1 MAEVAAETAAPDDIR
16 SALASAYVEHET
28 PEPAPA
34 AKPAKEAPE
43 LPLEAA
49 DDKSG
54 TTIERDDA
62 GKFVKKAEGD
72 TEKPEVKTEGEPAE
86 KPEGETENKLSPDFQ
101 KTLSAWKPA
110 DQTMFKALAPEAQ
123 QFVMRRYKEMTADYT
138 KKLQDVSRLKT
149 EYDPVDKIFEPHR
162 DVMRQKGFTPAS
174 LIESWSNVEKKLAS
188 GEHGALEVI
197 GGLINGYNIPREK
210 VAALVGVRQQAQ
222 PQVGQD
228 GKPVQAPPVQL
239 PPELL
244 QQINELRQSVT
255 GLTAAQRAQQEA
267 ARTAAGERAMNEIDQ
282 FKSAVDDKGTL
293 LRPHFE
299 ELEQDMLSLVQ
310 GRIANKQTVPPL
322 QELYETAVW
331 ANPSTREKMLAA
343 KEQAEQQKR
352 VDQDKSKAAAAR
364 KAAVSVTGAP
374 GSGQAA
380 QVRNTPQ
387 RSLREEIEENLS
399 ASAA

>member
-1 MAEVAAETAAPDDIR
+1 M
-16 SALASAYVEHET
+16 
-28 PEPAPA
+28 
-34 AKPAKEAPE
+34 
-43 LPLEAA
+43 
-49 DDKSG
+49 
-54 TTIERDDA
+54 
-62 GKFVKKAEGD
+62 
-72 TEKPEVKTEGEPAE
+72 
-86 KPEGETENKLSPDFQ
+86 
-101 KTLSAWKPA
+101 
-110 DQTMFKALAPEAQ
+110 
-123 QFVMRRYKEMTADYT
+123 
-138 KKLQDVSRLKT
+138 
-149 EYDPVDKIFEPHR
+149 
-162 DVMRQKGFTPAS
+162 
-174 LIESWSNVEKKLAS
+174 
-188 GEHGALEVI
+188 
-197 GGLINGYNIPREK
+197 
-210 VAALVGVRQQAQ
+210 
-222 PQVGQD
+222 
-228 GKPVQAPPVQL
+228 
-239 PPELL
+239 
-244 QQINELRQSVT
+244 T

-343 KEQAEQQKR
+343 REQAEQQKR